1 MLRAFPS
8 NQRIEIYMVGEDLL
22 LSERNA
28 VQLFAASFLFLFCKL
43 ESKNLRL

>member
-8 NQRIEIYMVGEDLL
+8 NQRKEIYMVGEDLL

-28 VQLFAASFLFLFCKL
+28 VQLFAASFFLFCKL